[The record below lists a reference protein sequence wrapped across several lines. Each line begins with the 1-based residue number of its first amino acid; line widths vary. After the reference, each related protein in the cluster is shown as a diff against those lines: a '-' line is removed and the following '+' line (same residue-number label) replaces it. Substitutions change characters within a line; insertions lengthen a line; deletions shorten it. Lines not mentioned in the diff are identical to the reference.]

1 MDRKEINE
9 LRQEIESIDSR
20 LKEIAETLSVSKK
33 NFNFNDFIQEITGAV
48 ILAFPFAANA
58 DIWEISKNMTFYHA
72 AFTFIAT
79 VLGLFIFIRY
89 ANVGNWKTQNLAG
102 FIPLRL
108 LTSLIISLV
117 ISALSLLIL
126 GIYPGIINTF
136 SWFIK
141 TVILVTVFSV
151 IGSIGL
157 DAAK

>member
-1 MDRKEINE
+1 MEEKDIRE

-20 LKEIAETLSVSKK
+20 LKEIAEKLSESKS
-33 NFNFNDFIQEITGAV
+33 FNFNDFIQEITGAV

-58 DIWEISKNMTFYHA
+58 DIWEISRNMTPYHS
-72 AFTFIAT
+72 AFTLIAT
-79 VLGLFIFIRY
+79 IAGLFIFIKY
-89 ANVGNWKTQNLAG
+89 ANVGNWKTQNLVG

-108 LTSLIISLV
+108 LTSLAISLV
-117 ISALSLLIL
+117 VSTLSLLIL